1 MDGLR
6 FNGRFMTEEGKKRFL
21 RDWEN
26 KNNELVKIVDKGNN
40 DFIKITLLGNGDIV
54 TFAKDLEAAKEAIS
68 EAILFK
74 KLTEKKLV
82 NKKIVC
88 IFAS

>member
-21 RDWEN
+21 RDWKN

-40 DFIKITLLGNGDIV
+40 NLIKITLLGNGDIV
-54 TFAKDLEAAKEAIS
+54 TFAKELEDAKDAIS
-68 EAILFK
+68 EAIL
-74 KLTEKKLV
+74 V
-82 NKKIVC
+82 KKI
-88 IFAS
+88 ASEKFGR